1 MKLFKEFIITREV
14 FLNLLIMLMW
24 GHLLLSYFRGFIG
37 MVPGIGNYQM
47 EAQVVLVV
55 CIIVAALPSVMNRM
69 AVIDWLFLASCL
81 CIYILNLGIFHK
93 NYDFLIEKMFSTL
106 CIVIPYFLMGRL
118 LDIDKYLKP
127 MLFISTLCIAISAF
141 YFLIYMRDPAKM
153 AERYAGEYYMHQSY
167 RLLPHV
173 MLLFWQTIKKFRL
186 WKFTFSVLGMF
197 LIIAYGTRGPLACL
211 GVFCIIYF
219 FFYANFRFALWIKGG
234 IIGTVTL
241 LSVFTQQILLFLQE
255 TLSSVN
261 MSTRIID
268 RMLTGGLTHSTG
280 RDYIKVKLYDIL
292 ETTDSFWGFG
302 LYSCEHFTW
311 HYPHD
316 YILDFFYTFG
326 YTIGGLLMLIVAYI
340 ICKAHIVSN
349 HRIEKEFIL
358 LLTCATVLKMFFSS
372 TFIQE
377 EFYFALIGFCTSILI
392 RHHYNKQAICPLKC
406 QAKNTLTT

>member
-1 MKLFKEFIITREV
+1 MKLLKEIIITREV
-14 FLNLLIMLMW
+14 FLNLLILLMW
-24 GHLLLSYFRGFIG
+24 GQLLLSYFRGFIG
-37 MVPGIGNYQM
+37 MVPVIGDYQM
-47 EAQVVLVV
+47 ESQIVLVV
-55 CIIVAALPSVMNRM
+55 CIFLAALPSVINRM

-81 CIYILNLGIFHK
+81 CVYILNLGIFHK

-118 LDIDKYLKP
+118 LDINKYLKP

-153 AERYAGEYYMHQSY
+153 AERYAGEYYMKQSY
-167 RLLPHV
+167 MLLPHV
-173 MLLFWQTIKKFRL
+173 MLLFWQTIKAFRL
-186 WKFTFSVLGMF
+186 WKVIVSILGMF

-219 FFYANFRFALWIKGG
+219 FFYASFRFAIWIKGG
-234 IIGTVTL
+234 IIATVAL

-255 TLSSVN
+255 TLSSVD

-280 RDYIKVKLYDIL
+280 RDYIKVKLYDLL
-292 ETTDSFWGFG
+292 ETRDSFLGFG
-302 LYSCEHFTW
+302 LFSCEHFTF

-326 YTIGGLLMLIVAYI
+326 YTIGTLLMLIVVYI
-340 ICKAHIVSN
+340 VCKAHIVSIQ
-349 HRIEKEFIL
+349 RIEKEFIL
-358 LLTCATVLKMFFSS
+358 LLTCCTILKMFFSS

-377 EFYFALIGFCTSILI
+377 ELYFALIGFCVSILI
-392 RHHYNKQAICPLKC
+392 RHHYSKQTDLPS
-406 QAKNTLTT
+406 